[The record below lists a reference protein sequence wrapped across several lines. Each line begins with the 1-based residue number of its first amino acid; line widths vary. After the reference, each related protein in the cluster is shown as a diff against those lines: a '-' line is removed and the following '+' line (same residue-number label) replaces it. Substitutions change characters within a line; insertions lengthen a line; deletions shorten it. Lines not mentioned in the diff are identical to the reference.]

1 MRRIGVGIASIVG
14 SFVVY
19 GAHVACGGG
28 ARLMPAAPAQTSP
41 APTPTGVT
49 TVVAPSPA
57 PSAPPVSAS
66 ASGAPA
72 HEPCACA
79 SPKTSAFFL
88 VSGDEKLVIDP
99 LDAQATLDISYTRGA
114 SGKRVVVLTGVV
126 RGYRSDVPA
135 ERPTTFG
142 IRLSL
147 ADGAPGTAPPI
158 DEVAAHVSTWGAAG
172 AVAPR
177 VYAVVAKSTLA
188 TTITDA
194 LVEIRGSLTLKDP
207 ASGRS
212 ITLDK
217 LSLRKAGSALLPERS
232 GVFRP

>member
-28 ARLMPAAPAQTSP
+28 ARLMPAAPAQTASAP
-41 APTPTGVT
+41 AATP
-49 TVVAPSPA
+49 VAPSAVAVPA
-57 PSAPPVSAS
+57 HSAV
-66 ASGAPA
+66 APA

-79 SPKTSAFFL
+79 SPKASAFFL

-99 LDAQATLDISYTRGA
+99 LDAQASLDVAYARGS

-126 RGYRSDVPA
+126 RGYRTDVPA

-142 IRLSL
+142 IRLTL
-147 ADGAPGTAPPI
+147 ADGAAGTPTPI
-158 DEVAAHVSTWGAAG
+158 LETDAHVTAWGAG
-172 AVAPR
+172 AVVAPR
-177 VYAVVAKSTLA
+177 VYAVVAKTALT
-188 TTITDA
+188 TTITDS
-194 LVEIRGSLTLKDP
+194 LVEVRGSLTLKDP

-217 LSLRKAGSALLPERS
+217 LSLRKTGTALLPERS
-232 GVFRP
+232 GAFRP